1 MTLEETARYFT
12 RLWNKDVNRT
22 HIARIKNH
30 TRMALDHDDDFEFR
44 EPHHLSPAIPSYEE
58 RGLAVGT
65 NIPPPIPSIPANPGL
80 SPWGTLSRPERPQA
94 PPLAR
99 HQLFGNLPFGLPFK
113 IQPNN
118 NNQQFQNYDYQ
129 QLQLQK
135 HAEIDRDSGVSVGSS
150 ISPTS
155 VESTTIREPAPKF
168 PPVAARTSV
177 IMSTKSALL
186 QTKQKAESLERC
198 QPETKIFNCPQ
209 CDWQTFD
216 KSKFWEHIR
225 ADHIEVMALPNLT
238 LAGQQVKKDEEPEII
253 DIKTQPLDSDDV
265 IMMS

>member
-44 EPHHLSPAIPSYEE
+44 EPHHALPSYEE

-80 SPWGTLSRPERPQA
+80 SPWGLSRPERPQA
-94 PPLAR
+94 PPLR
-99 HQLFGNLPFGLPFK
+99 QMFGNLPFGLPFK
-113 IQPNN
+113 LQNN
-118 NNQQFQNYDYQ
+118 NNQQFLSNQNFDYQ
-129 QLQLQK
+129 QLQLQSK
-135 HAEIDRDSGVSVGSS
+135 PTDDRDSGVSVGSS

-155 VESTTIREPAPKF
+155 VEIREPPKF
-168 PPVAARTSV
+168 PPARTSV

-186 QTKQKAESLERC
+186 QTKPSLERC

-238 LAGQQVKKDEEPEII
+238 LSGVKKDEEPEII